1 MGMEIEAWPWGLYEA
16 RGRAS
21 VLIELPVTVGCISSV
36 DPCLLAPP
44 PLSQPNGGRYHCTG
58 GQCKEGN
65 RSCAQ
70 ALAMCPEDRFRQRLL
85 GVRPARSIQKRYRAS
100 IAINLNTLA

>member
-1 MGMEIEAWPWGLYEA
+1 MEIDPRLRGLSEA

-21 VLIELPVTVGCISSV
+21 VLIELPVSVGCISSV

-44 PLSQPNGGRYHCTG
+44 PLSPPNGGCYHCSC

-70 ALAMCPEDRFRQRLL
+70 ALAMCPEHRFRQRLP

-100 IAINLNTLA
+100 ISINLNTLA